1 MLERICQLR
10 VALIPFPMSPPA
22 LFPLFIAERFVLAD
36 AADAISAVDAKQRQK
51 RIKVKQQLAH
61 KDRTPLS
68 AAGDELSHHQRLE
81 QHFAQ
86 LQADGVIQPPPLP
99 SVATGACKGQTDLD
113 VALNEPLS
121 DQGKVYNQRKR
132 EIAQQQKAL
141 AQARE
146 CATKQA
152 EQEWAVRVIGLL
164 RSGELGTVR
173 VMLPHGNHQRLD
185 YEAIFIFEGE
195 LTSRFG
201 VLQAQ
206 NIRPAT
212 DNTAGNA
219 YTHVLKSMCMSQIC
233 F

>member
-1 MLERICQLR
+1 M
-10 VALIPFPMSPPA
+10 P
-22 LFPLFIAERFVLAD
+22 
-36 AADAISAVDAKQRQK
+36 
-51 RIKVKQQLAH
+51 
-61 KDRTPLS
+61 
-68 AAGDELSHHQRLE
+68 GDELSHHQRLE

-99 SVATGACKGQTDLD
+99 SFATGACKGQTDLD

-121 DQGKVYNQRKR
+121 DQGRVYNQRKR
-132 EIAQQQKAL
+132 RIAQQQKAL

-152 EQEWAVRVIGLL
+152 EREWAERVIGLL

-185 YEAIFIFEGE
+185 YETILIFEGE